1 MGNMDLDGMMKQMM
15 GLLGG
20 LNPGG
25 EGTAAGEGDVGNPF
39 ASEEFKKMM
48 QSEGGPMPDIDES
61 KIKDAQKMFEDVLQN
76 L

>member
-1 MGNMDLDGMMKQMM
+1 MM

-25 EGTAAGEGDVGNPF
+25 ESGESGEGDTGNPF

-48 QSEGGPMPDIDES
+48 
-61 KIKDAQKMFEDVLQN
+61 
-76 L
+76 

>member
-25 EGTAAGEGDVGNPF
+25 AGDAGNPF

-48 QSEGGPMPDIDES
+48 
-61 KIKDAQKMFEDVLQN
+61 
-76 L
+76 

>member
-1 MGNMDLDGMMKQMM
+1 MM

-25 EGTAAGEGDVGNPF
+25 EGGVVGEGDAANPF

-48 QSEGGPMPDIDES
+48 Q
-61 KIKDAQKMFEDVLQN
+61 
-76 L
+76 

>member
-25 EGTAAGEGDVGNPF
+25 EGGAAGEGDAGNPF

-48 QSEGGPMPDIDES
+48 Q
-61 KIKDAQKMFEDVLQN
+61 
-76 L
+76 

>member
-1 MGNMDLDGMMKQMM
+1 MM

-25 EGTAAGEGDVGNPF
+25 AGGDGAEGDAGNPF

-48 QSEGGPMPDIDES
+48 
-61 KIKDAQKMFEDVLQN
+61 
-76 L
+76 

>member
-1 MGNMDLDGMMKQMM
+1 MM

-25 EGTAAGEGDVGNPF
+25 AGGEGDAGNPF

-48 QSEGGPMPDIDES
+48 
-61 KIKDAQKMFEDVLQN
+61 
-76 L
+76 